1 MRVPQFER
9 YEKTLAGA
17 GLFLVGLIVGC
28 ALFMSI
34 YQHNFSLLS
43 TQNQQLHSEIKDL
56 KDTNRNLNL
65 NHKKSDQPLIHSI
78 KVAFERK
85 AEANKLDEVIEN
97 ELRQK
102 ITQDLQFLNGADVRK
117 IKQEP
122 MLYRNLLEG
131 KTYHAI
137 QERDYTVYVR
147 TLIVIDDELTVI
159 LNVVVIRK

>member
-1 MRVPQFER
+1 MRVPPFER

-43 TQNQQLHSEIKDL
+43 TQNQQMHSEIKDL
-56 KDTNRNLNL
+56 KDTNRNLIL
-65 NHKKSDQPLIHSI
+65 NHKKSNQPLIHSI

-85 AEANKLDEVIEN
+85 AEANKLDEVSEN

-102 ITQDLQFLNGADVRK
+102 ITQDLQFLNGTDVRK

-131 KTYHAI
+131 KTYHAVH
-137 QERDYTVYVR
+137 ERDYIINVR
-147 TLIVIDDELTVI
+147 TLIAIDDELTVI
-159 LNVVVIRK
+159 LNAVVIRK